1 MENILSISNLSIHI
15 KQQKL
20 MENVSFDIDEGD
32 VILLSGENGIGKS
45 SILKS
50 ILRLESE
57 GKKIGGKIIHR
68 SFGDIFSLN
77 DSELQKFRSRV
88 AYVPQKDE
96 YSEMGRIQV
105 RDVISNSRES
115 HSGRDMSYSEI
126 NDLIDEWLPWR
137 EDNRRIFD
145 ARSQPGKFSGG
156 EQRLLQV
163 VSVIATRYDSDLLI
177 IDEPLNNLDFVN
189 ARHISN
195 IINKVIR
202 QNPKMGVLM
211 VSHCRI
217 FPFITKELKLT
228 ADGISEVSERYV
240 CHSCFGRPDENG
252 FYK

>member
-1 MENILSISNLSIHI
+1 MENILSINNLSIHI

-57 GKKIGGKIIHR
+57 EKKIGGKIIHR

-77 DSELQKFRSRV
+77 DIELQKFRSRV

-126 NDLIDEWLPWR
+126 NDLIDEWLPRR

-145 ARSQPGKFSGG
+145 AKSQPGKFSGG

-163 VSVIATRYDSDLLI
+163 FSVIATRYDSDLLI

-228 ADGISEVSERYV
+228 ADGIREVSERYV
-240 CHSCFGRPDENG
+240 CHSCFGMPDENG